1 MKKTISDNTYNSIF
15 STLNHYGINSDI
27 IAMAKKMDNDLPK
40 LFYDKIL
47 SATDKKELK
56 FNKDVIVKML
66 LGIYGN
72 YLATLYYKNLGYKV
86 ENEYPVYDSN
96 DMLLTKADLEF
107 VDEYGNQNLCE
118 VKLASQI
125 IDNIRNYKSE
135 DEELYNG
142 KVYYDM
148 DDDIIKYKKIGD
160 KLITQVKKLKNSG
173 KNITVVIFEGCYMDD
188 IVRDKLTKEL
198 GVSIKT
204 IAINVKL
211 LKEQIEEIVE
221 DISDELLEKNNNLYL
236 LDNDYIEFIPFK
248 VA

>member
-1 MKKTISDNTYNSIF
+1 MNNLETKEADNKLQIFKNNEFGEVRTI
-15 STLNHYGINSDI
+15 
-27 IAMAKKMDNDLPK
+27 
-40 LFYDKIL
+40 
-47 SATDKKELK
+47 TDEE
-56 FNKDVIVKML
+56 
-66 LGIYGN
+66 GN
-72 YLATLYYKNLGYKV
+72 L
-86 ENEYPVYDSN
+86 
-96 DMLLTKADLEF
+96 
-107 VDEYGNQNLCE
+107 NLCE

-142 KVYYDM
+142 KVFYDM

-188 IVRDKLTKEL
+188 IVRDKLTKDLE
-198 GVSIKT
+198 VNIKT
-204 IAINVKL
+204 IAINVKH

-221 DISDELLEKNNNLYL
+221 DISSELLEKNSIYL
-236 LDNDYIEFIPFK
+236 SGNDYIEFMPFK

>member
-1 MKKTISDNTYNSIF
+1 MKRTISDNLYNSI
-15 STLNHYGINSDI
+15 LNILNRCGINSDV

-40 LFYDKIL
+40 LFHDKIFCVENE
-47 SATDKKELK
+47 KELQT
-56 FNKDVIVKML
+56 NKDVIVKML

-86 ENEYPVYDSN
+86 ENEYPVYDEN
-96 DMLLTKADLEF
+96 DMLLTKADLAF
-107 VDEYGNQNLCE
+107 VDEDGNKNLCE

-142 KVYYDM
+142 RVYFDM

-160 KLITQVKKLKNSG
+160 KLITQVKKLKKSG
-173 KNITVVIFEGCYMDD
+173 QNITVVIFEGCYMDD

-198 GVSIKT
+198 GVNIKT
-204 IAINVKL
+204 IAINVKI

-221 DISDELLEKNNNLYL
+221 EISNDLLEKNNIYL
-236 LDNDYIEFIPFK
+236 SSNNYIEFIPFK